1 MIRSSIGARRRLFVI
16 ETPLDTPDG
25 FGGIL
30 RAYQPGPAVWG
41 ALEPLSGD
49 ERKEAGVTKEVVT
62 HRVRIRYRHTLGA
75 NDRLALGPRRFRVRT
90 SREADDKRREL
101 LCLVEEIK
109 P

>member
-16 ETPLDTPDG
+16 ETPLETPDG
-25 FGGIL
+25 FGGVL
-30 RAYQPGPAVWG
+30 RAYQPGPLVWG

-49 ERKEAGVTKEVVT
+49 ERVSAGVAQEVVT
-62 HRVRIRYRHTLGA
+62 HRVRIRYRHALGP

-90 SREADDKRREL
+90 SRAADDRRREL

>member
-16 ETPLDTPDG
+16 ETPLEAPDG

-30 RAYQPGPAVWG
+30 RAYQPGPVVWG
-41 ALEPLSGD
+41 ALEPLSVD
-49 ERKEAGVTKEVVT
+49 ERKEAGATQEVVT
-62 HRVRIRYRHTLGA
+62 HRVRIRYRHALGA

>member
-16 ETPLDTPDG
+16 ETPLETPDG

-30 RAYQPGPAVWG
+30 RTYQPGPVVWG

-49 ERKEAGVTKEVVT
+49 ERTEAGATREIAT
-62 HRVRIRYRHTLGA
+62 HRVRIRYRHPLGP
-75 NDRLALGPRRFRVRT
+75 NDRLALGPRRFRVRA

-101 LCLVEEIK
+101 FCLVEEIK

>member
-49 ERKEAGVTKEVVT
+49 ERKEAGATHEVVT
-62 HRVRIRYRHTLGA
+62 HRVRIRYRQTLGA

>member
-16 ETPLDTPDG
+16 ETPLETPDG

-30 RAYQPGPAVWG
+30 RAYQPGPVVWG

-49 ERKEAGVTKEVVT
+49 ERKEGGATQEVVT
-62 HRVRIRYRHTLGA
+62 HRVRIRYRHPLGA

-109 P
+109 Q